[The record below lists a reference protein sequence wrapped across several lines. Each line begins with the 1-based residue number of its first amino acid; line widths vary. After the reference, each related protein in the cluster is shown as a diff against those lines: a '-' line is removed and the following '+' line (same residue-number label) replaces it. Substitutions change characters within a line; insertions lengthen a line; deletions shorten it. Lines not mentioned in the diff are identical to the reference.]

1 VRDHIRETALVCV
14 KEGGAILLDYHR
26 KLGSLEVQAKGR
38 FDYVTEADLAVQ
50 EALLRLIRAR
60 HPGHDI
66 LAEEGSAGERRHA
79 MRWILDPLDGT
90 TNFIHG
96 FPAFAVSLALEHE
109 GSLELGAIYDP
120 SRDELFF
127 AQKGKGATLNGMPFR
142 VSERNRPEEALIATA
157 LPWRQKSFLAKY
169 LEALARIFD
178 RVNDLRRTGSA
189 ALDLAYVACGR
200 CDGFWEVGL
209 RPWDIAAGH
218 VLVREAGGTISDFS
232 GGGDHVWV
240 GDVVAGTP
248 GVHRFLLGVVR
259 EVFGGNVSSPVSPRR
274 GGGGRTTP
282 TPPPT
287 DR

>member
-1 VRDHIRETALVCV
+1 MTNHARETALACV

-26 KLGSLEVQAKGR
+26 KLRSLEVQAKGR

-50 EALLRLIRAR
+50 EALLRLIRSR

-66 LAEEGSAGERRHA
+66 LAEEGSGGQQGHTT
-79 MRWILDPLDGT
+79 RWILDPLDGT

-96 FPAFAVSLALEHE
+96 FPMFAVSLALEHE
-109 GSLELGAIYDP
+109 GIVELGAIYDP

-127 AQKGKGATLNGMPFR
+127 AEQGKGATLNGKPFR
-142 VSERNRPEEALIATA
+142 ISERNRPEEALVATA
-157 LPWRQKSFLAKY
+157 LPWRQKSLLARY
-169 LEALARIFD
+169 LVAVTRIFD

-200 CDGFWEVGL
+200 CDGFWEIGL
-209 RPWDIAAGH
+209 KPWDIAAGH

-232 GGGDHVWV
+232 GGDDHVWV

-259 EVFGGNVSSPVSPRR
+259 EIFGGNVSSPAGLAR
-274 GGGGRTTP
+274 
-282 TPPPT
+282 
-287 DR
+287 